1 MSFLFQPSYIF
12 LYIILTVGLL
22 TASTDFWQKK
32 IYNIHLIL
40 GAGLG
45 LIAAWYTLLIT
56 PKIIISHLADG
67 GLALLIG
74 WLLYHFNLWRGGDAK
89 LFVLY
94 AFLMPPLEHGTSL
107 FSGTIRL
114 FACSFIAGVIILMP
128 LFIKDIASNYN
139 TVIDKLLSPQKRKT
153 LFAAIRITIFFSW
166 ILFPVYHFALIVHI
180 PAIYLAITYLVFYLS
195 QRFLIKIRAN
205 YIIIGS
211 GITFGFLM
219 RLWLNP
225 HSLYWPVLP
234 YSILKIGLF
243 SALSACIYATLDL
256 FKEHHDRV
264 PFAPLLFTGCVL
276 SYTPFLTWI
285 MRLVQR

>member
-1 MSFLFQPSYIF
+1 MIG
-12 LYIILTVGLL
+12 ILT
-22 TASTDFWQKK
+22 TSTDLWQKK

-45 LIAAWYTLLIT
+45 LIAVWYTLLIS

-67 GLALLIG
+67 GLAFFIG
-74 WLLYHFNLWRGGDAK
+74 WLLYHFKLWRGGDAK

-107 FSGTIRL
+107 FSGAIRL
-114 FACSFIAGVIILMP
+114 FACSFIAGMIILIP

-139 TVIDKLLSPQKRKT
+139 TVINKLLSPKK
-153 LFAAIRITIFFSW
+153 LFTAIEITILFSW
-166 ILFPVYHFALIVHI
+166 IIFPDYYLARIIHI
-180 PAIYLAITYLVFYLS
+180 PSISLVITYLIFYIAR
-195 QRFLIKIRAN
+195 RFLKKIEVN

-219 RLWLNP
+219 RLWLSP
-225 HSLYWPVLP
+225 HSLSWPALP
-234 YSILKIGLF
+234 YSIFKIGLF
-243 SALSACIYATLDL
+243 SALSACIYAALDL
-256 FKEHHDRV
+256 LKEYHDRI

-285 MRLVQR
+285 MHLVSR